1 MNPRFAIDLLR
12 PGRVAQTWQEWFVG
26 PKGRQRLAVFALSG
40 IGILLV
46 ILVGFILPT
55 YWRLS
60 DDLNALP
67 NLRRDLE
74 AREGDLNLLRSNL
87 QALSAEARRQIRWA
101 DLLTAFSQQTPAT
114 LKLMRMEAI
123 RIVPPPVPGAQPG
136 QPGADVRSEGM
147 LRIEAVTPL
156 LPGSPPLLEIAQFM
170 AGLMRDPAV
179 NKRFTL
185 KSWEIKPPAGATPD
199 GQQFLTVSIVL
210 GERSS

>member
-26 PKGRQRLAVFALSG
+26 PQGRRRLTFFVLIG
-40 IGILLV
+40 IGVLLLV
-46 ILVGFILPT
+46 LVGAILPT

-67 NLRRDLE
+67 NLRRDLG
-74 AREGDLNLLRSNL
+74 ATEGDLNLLRANL
-87 QALSAEARRQIRWA
+87 QALSAEARRQVRWA
-101 DLLTAFSQQTPAT
+101 ELLTAFAQQTPAT
-114 LKLMRMEAI
+114 LKLMKMEAI
-123 RIVPPPVPGAQPG
+123 RVTPPPAPGAQPG
-136 QPGADVRSEGM
+136 SEVRPEGL

-156 LPGSPPLLEIAQFM
+156 VPGSPPLLEIAQFM

-185 KSWEIKPPAGATPD
+185 QRWEIRPPTGATPE
-199 GQQFLTVSIVL
+199 GQQFLTVNIVL